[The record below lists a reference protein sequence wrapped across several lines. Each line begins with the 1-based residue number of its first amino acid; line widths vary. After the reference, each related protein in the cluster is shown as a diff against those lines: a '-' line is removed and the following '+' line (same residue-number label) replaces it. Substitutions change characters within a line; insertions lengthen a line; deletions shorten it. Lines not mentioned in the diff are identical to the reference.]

1 MAFTASIVPHAPE
14 WACIQLQAPSVVA
27 RVPVHLCVLVD
38 TSLSMDSDDKLA
50 NVKRSLHV
58 LVEQLGPQDQL
69 TIITFS
75 DRATAILSAVDV
87 VEKSV
92 LHQGIALIQTEGS
105 TNLAAAIAVSMNS
118 LHKDGFE
125 RKQGILLLTDGHA
138 NSGIVTK
145 NGILHLVGMVTTKF
159 HGTSISCIGY
169 GTDHNG
175 PLLKEISKEGGGA
188 YYVVTRL
195 DQVAEVFGD
204 VLGGLMSCAY
214 QQAAVILP
222 LSVKVRSAY
231 PMRTLH
237 ANQEILLG
245 DLASE
250 GKAVILAQ
258 LPVGHPITMKTFHRG
273 MMTSMMLEC
282 NVLAGQHGDE
292 ANAHYLRADLVELM
306 EDLTKNPTETQRSKI
321 AAYRV
326 LLTDFHEKAA
336 DKTLWNLLL
345 TELHYCGARLEEA
358 LSHGISRE
366 DWEQTMTQR
375 TACMGLMRGISTQDS
390 DVPGY
395 RFSNEAQRNS
405 SSQFQESVEEPGAPQ
420 KAVFR
425 QMLASCSRLSNRG
438 SPVPQ

>member
-14 WACIQLQAPSVVA
+14 WACIQLQAPQSSA

-38 TSLSMDSDDKLA
+38 ASLSMDSDEKLA

-75 DRATAILSAVDV
+75 DRATALLSAADV
-87 VEKSV
+87 VEKAA
-92 LHQGIALIQTEGS
+92 LHERIALIQTEGS
-105 TNLAAAIAVSMNS
+105 TNLAAAIAVSMDS
-118 LHKDGFE
+118 LHTGFA

-138 NSGIVTK
+138 NSGIVTQS
-145 NGILHLVGMVTTKF
+145 GILHLVGIVTTKF

-214 QQAAVILP
+214 QQATVILP

-231 PMRTLH
+231 PVRTLH

-282 NVLAGQHGDE
+282 KVLRGPNADE
-292 ANAHYLRADLVELM
+292 ANAHYLRADLVTLM
-306 EDLTKNPTETQRSKI
+306 EDLTKNPTEAQRSKI

-326 LLTDFHEKAA
+326 LLTEFHEKAA
-336 DKTLWNLLL
+336 DKTLWDLLL
-345 TELHYCGARLEEA
+345 TELHYCGTRLEEA
-358 LSHGISRE
+358 LTHGISRE

-375 TACMGLMRGISTQDS
+375 TACMGLMRGISSQS
-390 DVPGY
+390 NDVPGY
-395 RFSNEAQRNS
+395 RFSNETQRNI
-405 SSQFQESVEEPGAPQ
+405 SSQFQDSVEEPGAPQ
-420 KAVFR
+420 RAVFR
-425 QMLASCSRLSNRG
+425 QMLASCSRLASRS

>member
-1 MAFTASIVPHAPE
+1 ME
-14 WACIQLQAPSVVA
+14 
-27 RVPVHLCVLVD
+27 
-38 TSLSMDSDDKLA
+38 SDDKLA

-75 DRATAILSAVDV
+75 DRATTILSAADV
-87 VEKSV
+87 VDKAV
-92 LHQGIALIQTEGS
+92 LHQGVALIQTEGS
-105 TNLAAAIAVSMNS
+105 TNLAAAIAVSMDS

-125 RKQGILLLTDGHA
+125 RKQGILILTDGHA

-145 NGILHLVGMVTTKF
+145 SGILHLVGIVTTKF

-175 PLLKEISKEGGGA
+175 PLLKEISKDGGGA

-204 VLGGLMSCAY
+204 VLGGLLSCAY
-214 QQAAVILP
+214 QQATVLLP
-222 LSVKVRSAY
+222 LSVRVRAAY
-231 PMRTLH
+231 PVRILH
-237 ANQEILLG
+237 SNQEILLG

-258 LPVGHPITMKTFHRG
+258 LPVGHPITAKMFHRG

-282 NVLAGQHGDE
+282 QVLAGKQGDD

-306 EDLTKNPTETQRSKI
+306 EDLTKNPTEAQRSKI
-321 AAYRV
+321 AAYRE
-326 LLTDFHEKAA
+326 LLTGFHGKAA
-336 DKTLWNLLL
+336 DKTLWDLLL
-345 TELHYCGARLEEA
+345 TELNYCGTRLEEA

-375 TACMGLMRGISTQDS
+375 TACMGLMRGISTQAD

-395 RFSNEAQRNS
+395 RFSNQAQRNS

-420 KAVFR
+420 RAVF
-425 QMLASCSRLSNRG
+425 QKMLASCSRLGNRG